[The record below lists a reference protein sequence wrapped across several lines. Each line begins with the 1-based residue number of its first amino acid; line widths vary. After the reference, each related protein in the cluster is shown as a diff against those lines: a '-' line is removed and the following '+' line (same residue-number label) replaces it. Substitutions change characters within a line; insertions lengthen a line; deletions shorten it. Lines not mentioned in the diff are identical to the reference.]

1 MDPVAAL
8 ILAAGGSTRLGQPKQ
23 LLRIAGESLV
33 FCAVCTATES
43 GCAPIALVVGSLRA
57 EIEAEV
63 GDAAVLIVPNEQW
76 TRGVGTSIRAG
87 LRALLDAQ
95 PDLQSVVLLTC
106 DQPFVDRTT
115 LTRLIDKQRTSS
127 KAIIASS
134 YADTLGIPALF
145 ARSCFEELLAL
156 PDDSGA
162 KPLIE
167 ARLAEVA
174 SIAFPRGEIDLDTP
188 ADLERLSTAPE

>member
-1 MDPVAAL
+1 MGPVAAL
-8 ILAAGGSTRLGQPKQ
+8 ILAAGGSSRLGQPKQ
-23 LLRIAGESLV
+23 LLSIAGESLV
-33 FCAVCTATES
+33 LRAVRTATES

-63 GDAAVLIVPNEQW
+63 GDAPVLIVPNEQW
-76 TRGVGTSIRAG
+76 TLGVGTSIRAG
-87 LRALLDAQ
+87 LRALLEAQ

-162 KPLIE
+162 KPMIE

-174 SIAFPRGEIDLDTP
+174 SIAFPRGGIDLDTP
-188 ADLERLSTAPE
+188 ADLERFSPVPE

>member
-33 FCAVCTATES
+33 FRAVRTATEA

-63 GDAAVLIVPNEQW
+63 GDAPVLIVPNEQW
-76 TRGVGTSIRAG
+76 TRGVGTSIHAG

-188 ADLERLSTAPE
+188 ADLERLSPAPE